1 MPVSLS
7 SSIEM
12 IDTLQFGLPCIGAA
26 YHIHGKRHALIDT
39 GTSHAAT
46 RIRERLGSHAPD
58 FIFLTHVH
66 PDHAGASAMLAEAYP
81 EAVIGVHERGVRHL
95 VDPVRINESVRAS
108 TGPLADLYG
117 EMFPIPVERI
127 VVLKGGER
135 FDLGKGMRIEVIDT
149 PGHAPHHLCFFERSH
164 RALFCGDALGIWRR
178 EMHVPATVPPSF
190 DSEQSLAT
198 IKRLAEYQPEY
209 LYLSHFGEVRDAA
222 TYIDRYDLLLREWVG
237 RISELHRS
245 FSDEEVIRKVL
256 SAPKFQG
263 LEEPL
268 FLELKMCVLGVLHY
282 LEQEAT

>member
-26 YHIHGKRHALIDT
+26 YHIYGKRHALIDT

-222 TYIDRYDLLLREWVG
+222 TYIDRYDLLLREWMG

-268 FLELKMCVLGVLHY
+268 FLELKMCVRGVLDY
-282 LEQEAT
+282 LDREAC

>member
-1 MPVSLS
+1 MSVDLS
-7 SSIEM
+7 PWLAV
-12 IDTLQFGLPCIGAA
+12 IDSFQFDLPKTGAV
-26 YHIHGKRHALIDT
+26 YHIHGKRHALVDT

-46 RIRERLGSHAPD
+46 RIREELGSHAPD

-66 PDHAGASAMLAEAYP
+66 PDHAGGAALLAQAYP
-81 EAVIGVHERGVRHL
+81 QAMVGVHERGVKHL
-95 VDPVRINESVRAS
+95 IDPSRINASVRAS

-117 EMFPIPVERI
+117 EMLPAPLERI
-127 VVLKGGER
+127 VVLTDGEC
-135 FDLGKGMRIEVIDT
+135 FDLGKGIVIEVIAA
-149 PGHAPHHLCFFERSH
+149 PGHAPHHLCFFECSH

-190 DSEQSLAT
+190 ELKQSLAT

-222 TYIDRYDLLLREWVG
+222 TYIDRYDLLLREWVR

-263 LEEPL
+263 LEEPI
-268 FLELKMCVLGVLHY
+268 FLELKMCVRGVLDY
-282 LEQEAT
+282 LDREAC

>member
-1 MPVSLS
+1 MSVDLS
-7 SSIEM
+7 PWLAV
-12 IDTLQFGLPCIGAA
+12 IDSFQFDLPKTGAV
-26 YHIHGKRHALIDT
+26 YHIHGKRHALVDT

-46 RIRERLGSHAPD
+46 RIREELGSHAPD

-66 PDHAGASAMLAEAYP
+66 PDHAGGAALLAQAYP
-81 EAVIGVHERGVRHL
+81 QAMVGVHERGVKHL
-95 VDPVRINESVRAS
+95 IDPSRINASVRAS

-117 EMFPIPVERI
+117 EMLPAPLERI
-127 VVLKGGER
+127 VVLTDGEC
-135 FDLGKGMRIEVIDT
+135 FDLGKGIVIEVIDA

-190 DSEQSLAT
+190 ELKQSLAT

-222 TYIDRYDLLLREWVG
+222 TYIDRYDLLLREWVR

-268 FLELKMCVLGVLHY
+268 FLELKMCVRGVLDY
-282 LEQEAT
+282 LDREAC